1 MNHSTTFFVGFDV
14 HKDSIAVAYAPD
26 ERGAEVIFLGPIG
39 TRQCDIDKLIRQ
51 LHSRAPRLLFVYE
64 AGPCGYWL
72 FRYLKKKGQDCIVVA
87 PSLIPRK
94 PGDRVKTDRR
104 DAVQLARLMRSG
116 DLNPVYVP
124 SLEDESIRDLCRARE
139 DAMGDLKA
147 AKHRLKSFL
156 LRHDIRYAGKAD
168 WNAAHLRWLADEVA
182 LPTAA
187 QRIVFQDYVR
197 TITHLMERL
206 QQIEQELQ
214 EQAKGWRLAPLVAAY
229 QALRGV
235 QFHVAVTIAAELG
248 DLTRFDNPR
257 QLMSYVGLHPSEYSS
272 GNARRQGGIAKTGN
286 SHARR
291 VLVEGAWAYRY
302 LPKVSR
308 QIQVRQ
314 ESLPEQIRDIAWKA
328 QVRLCKRFRR
338 LVARGKHPNIAVTA
352 IARELVAFMWAIA
365 RQVQLPASIQAKL
378 AS

>member
-214 EQAKGWRLAPLVAAY
+214 EQAKGWRLSPLVAAY

>member
-1 MNHSTTFFVGFDV
+1 MKHLSTLFVGLDV
-14 HKDSIAVAYAPD
+14 HKDSIAVAYASD

-39 TRQCDIDKLIRQ
+39 TRQCDIDRLIRQ
-51 LHSRAPRLLFVYE
+51 LHSKASRLLFVYE
-64 AGPCGYWL
+64 AGPCGYWVY
-72 FRYLKKKGQDCIVVA
+72 RYLQKKGEDCMVVA

-94 PGDRVKTDRR
+94 PGDRVKTDKR

-124 SLEDESIRDLCRARE
+124 SLEDESIRDLGRARE
-139 DAMGDLKA
+139 DLMGDLKA

-156 LRHDIRYAGKAD
+156 LRHDIRYTGKAD
-168 WNAAHLRWLADEVA
+168 WNAAHLRWLADDVA

-187 QRIVFQDYVR
+187 QRIVFQEYVR
-197 TITHLMERL
+197 AITDLVDRL
-206 QQIEQELQ
+206 AQIDEELH
-214 EQAKGWRLAPLVAAY
+214 EHAKGCRLAPLVAAY

-235 QFHVAVTIAAELG
+235 QFHVAVTIVAELG
-248 DLTRFDNPR
+248 DLTRFDTPR
-257 QLMSYVGLHPSEYSS
+257 QLMSYVGLHPSEHSS

-286 SHARR
+286 AHARR

-314 ESLPEQIRDIAWKA
+314 ESLPQEIRDIAWKA
-328 QVRLCKRFRR
+328 QLRLCKRFRR
-338 LVARGKHPNIAVTA
+338 LVAHGKHPNVAVTA

-365 RQVQLPASIQAKL
+365 QQVQFPTSSQGKL

>member
-1 MNHSTTFFVGFDV
+1 
-14 HKDSIAVAYAPD
+14 
-26 ERGAEVIFLGPIG
+26 
-39 TRQCDIDKLIRQ
+39 
-51 LHSRAPRLLFVYE
+51 
-64 AGPCGYWL
+64 
-72 FRYLKKKGQDCIVVA
+72 
-87 PSLIPRK
+87 
-94 PGDRVKTDRR
+94 VKTDRR

-124 SLEDESIRDLCRARE
+124 CLEDESIRDLCRSRE
-139 DAMGDLKA
+139 DAIGDLKA
-147 AKHRLKSFL
+147 SKQRLKSFL
-156 LRHDIRYAGKAD
+156 LRHDIRYAGKVS
-168 WNAAHLRWLADEVA
+168 WNAAHLRWLADDVA

-197 TITHLMERL
+197 AITYLMERL

-214 EQAKGWRLAPLVAAY
+214 EHVKVWRLAPLVTAY

-248 DLTRFDNPR
+248 ELTRFDKPR
-257 QLMSYVGLHPSEYSS
+257 QLMAYVGLHPSEYSS

-314 ESLPEQIRDIAWKA
+314 ESLPQEIRDIAWKA
-328 QVRLCKRFRR
+328 QLRLCKRFRR
-338 LVARGKHPNIAVTA
+338 LVAHHPNVAVTA

-365 RQVQLPASIQAKL
+365 RQVQLSENLPVDL

>member
-1 MNHSTTFFVGFDV
+1 MKHSTTLHVGLDI
-14 HKDSIAVAYAPD
+14 HKDSISVAYAQE
-26 ERGAEVIFLGPIG
+26 EREIQPIFVGPIG
-39 TRQCDIDKLIRQ
+39 TRQCDIDRLIRQ
-51 LHSRAPRLLFVYE
+51 LHSKASRLLFVYE

-72 FRYLKKKGQDCIVVA
+72 YRYLQKKHEDCIVVA
-87 PSLIPRK
+87 PSLIPRR

-139 DAMGDLKA
+139 DFMGDLKA

-156 LRHDIRYAGKAD
+156 LRHDIRYVGKAD
-168 WNAAHLRWLADEVA
+168 WNAAHLRWLADDVA

-187 QRIVFQDYVR
+187 QRIVFQEYVR
-197 TITHLMERL
+197 AITHLMERL
-206 QQIEQELQ
+206 AQIEQELQ
-214 EQAKGWRLAPLVAAY
+214 EQVKGWRLAPLVSSY

-235 QFHVAVTIAAELG
+235 QFHVAVTIVAELG
-248 DLTRFDNPR
+248 DLTRFDTPR
-257 QLMSYVGLHPSEYSS
+257 QLMSYVGLHPSEHSS

-286 SHARR
+286 AHARR

-314 ESLPEQIRDIAWKA
+314 ESLPQEIRNIAWKA
-328 QVRLCKRFRR
+328 QLRLCKRFRR
-338 LVARGKHPNIAVTA
+338 LMAHGKHPNVAVTA

-365 RQVQLPASIQAKL
+365 QQVQLPTSSQAKL

>member
-1 MNHSTTFFVGFDV
+1 MKHLSTLFVGLDV

-39 TRQCDIDKLIRQ
+39 TRQCDIDRLIRQ
-51 LHSRAPRLLFVYE
+51 LHSKASRLLFVYE
-64 AGPCGYWL
+64 AGPCGYWVY
-72 FRYLKKKGQDCIVVA
+72 RYLQKKGEDCMVVA

-139 DAMGDLKA
+139 DLMGDLKA

-156 LRHDIRYAGKAD
+156 LRHDIRYTGKAD
-168 WNAAHLRWLADEVA
+168 WNAAHLRWLADDVA

-187 QRIVFQDYVR
+187 QRIVFQEYVR
-197 TITHLMERL
+197 AITHLVDRL
-206 QQIEQELQ
+206 AQIDEELH
-214 EQAKGWRLAPLVAAY
+214 EHAKGWRLAPLVAAY

-235 QFHVAVTIAAELG
+235 QFHVAVTIVAELG
-248 DLTRFDNPR
+248 DLTRFDTPR
-257 QLMSYVGLHPSEYSS
+257 QLMSYVGLHPSEHSS

-286 SHARR
+286 AHARR

-308 QIQVRQ
+308 QIQVPQ
-314 ESLPEQIRDIAWKA
+314 ESLPQEIRDIAWKA
-328 QVRLCKRFRR
+328 QLRLCKRFRR
-338 LVARGKHPNIAVTA
+338 LVAHGKHPNVAVTA

-365 RQVQLPASIQAKL
+365 QQVQFPTSSQGKL

>member
-1 MNHSTTFFVGFDV
+1 MKQSTTLFVGLDV
-14 HKDSIAVAYAPD
+14 HKDSITVAYAPD

-51 LHSRAPRLLFVYE
+51 LQSKAPRLLFVYE

-72 FRYLKKKGQDCIVVA
+72 YRYLKKKGQDCIVVA

-139 DAMGDLKA
+139 DLMGDLKA

-156 LRHDIRYAGKAD
+156 LRHDIRYTGKAD
-168 WNAAHLRWLADEVA
+168 WNAAHLRWLADDVA

-187 QRIVFQDYVR
+187 QRIVFQEYVR
-197 TITHLMERL
+197 AITHLVDRL
-206 QQIEQELQ
+206 AQIDEELH
-214 EQAKGWRLAPLVAAY
+214 EHGKSWRLAPLVAAY

-235 QFHVAVTIAAELG
+235 QFHVAVTIVAELG
-248 DLTRFDNPR
+248 DLTRFDTPR
-257 QLMSYVGLHPSEYSS
+257 QLMSYVGLHPSEHSS

-286 SHARR
+286 AHARR

-314 ESLPEQIRDIAWKA
+314 ESLPQEIRDIAWKA
-328 QVRLCKRFRR
+328 QLRLCKRFRR
-338 LVARGKHPNIAVTA
+338 LVAHGKHPNVAVTA

-365 RQVQLPASIQAKL
+365 QQVQLPTSSQAKL